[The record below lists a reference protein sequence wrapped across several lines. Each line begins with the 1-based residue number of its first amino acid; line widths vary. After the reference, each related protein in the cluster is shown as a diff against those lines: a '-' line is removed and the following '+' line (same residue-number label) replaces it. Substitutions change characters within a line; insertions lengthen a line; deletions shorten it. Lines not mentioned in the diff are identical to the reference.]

1 MASQPT
7 VFFNAFFTMN
17 PLPPE
22 RTFPVLVVDNCFFI
36 NRIGEYV
43 SLEALRHLFWYG
55 PGFDVLIVRCDRQV
69 DCVIPDL
76 ANFDNYPE
84 FWDPTKPNG
93 REIQYIAENEPHR
106 IMYPFKSN
114 PRFCSA
120 NISISHPP
128 GYISPQRS
136 SLSSASTYYDSD
148 DDDSDDESPFVPFRG
163 PSISPPPSSSSSMA
177 MGLIG
182 DSPSSSDFSSS
193 DSSSSDSSSS
203 SSDSSSSSLSTTT
216 SSLPLPPI
224 GLRIPLSSS
233 SGTPP
238 SGLHTFRRRI
248 GPRSPS
254 TPPPGP
260 GPIPYTFRRRRI
272 SPPPLYS
279 PHSPSTPTDLRGPR
293 SGPIVLNYYT
303 FISSVGTRLTM
314 TSERE
319 PIVGN
324 ENKKLFRDFEQ
335 FMGKKL
341 QVPQIIKRN
350 EHRYD
355 VYYAYRLPG
364 SERYPTE
371 YDGIIKARGYKKTK
385 VKKLKKK
392 VGKNTKRKGK
402 KNATRKGKKK

>member
-1 MASQPT
+1 MANQPT
-7 VFFNAFFTMN
+7 VFFHAFFTMN

-22 RTFPVLVVDNCFFI
+22 RTFPLLLVDNCFFI
-36 NRIGEYV
+36 NRSGEYV
-43 SLEALRHLFWYG
+43 SIEALRDLFWYG
-55 PGFDVLIVRCDRQV
+55 PGFDVLIVRCDRQA

-128 GYISPQRS
+128 GYVSPQRS
-136 SLSSASTYYDSD
+136 PPSSLSTY
-148 DDDSDDESPFVPFRG
+148 DDSDDESPFVPFRG
-163 PSISPPPSSSSSMA
+163 PFISPPTSSSSSMA

-182 DSPSSSDFSSS
+182 DDP
-193 DSSSSDSSSS
+193 SSSDSSSS
-203 SSDSSSSSLSTTT
+203 SSDSSTSSSSSSSSSLSTPTTT
-216 SSLPLPPI
+216 SSLPLQPI
-224 GLRIPLSSS
+224 GLRVPLRSPSR
-233 SGTPP
+233 TPP

-260 GPIPYTFRRRRI
+260 GPLPYTFRRRRI
-272 SPPPLYS
+272 SPPALYS

-303 FISSVGTRLTM
+303 FINSVGTRLTM

-324 ENKKLFRDFEQ
+324 ENKKLFREFEE
-335 FMGKKL
+335 FMGRKL
-341 QVPQIIKRN
+341 QVPRIIKRN
-350 EHRYD
+350 ENRYD
-355 VYYAYRLPG
+355 VYYGYRLPG

-392 VGKNTKRKGK
+392 KVG
-402 KNATRKGKKK
+402 KNATRRGKKA

>member
-7 VFFNAFFTMN
+7 VFFNVLFTMN

-22 RTFPVLVVDNCFFI
+22 RSPFPVLLVDNCFFI
-36 NRIGEYV
+36 NRSGEYV
-43 SLEALRHLFWYG
+43 SLEALRELFWYG
-55 PGFDVLIVRCDRQV
+55 PGFDILIVRCDRQV

-93 REIQYIAENEPHR
+93 REIQYINENEPHR

-136 SLSSASTYYDSD
+136 SLSSASTYDDSD

-163 PSISPPPSSSSSMA
+163 PSISPPTSSSSSSMA

-216 SSLPLPPI
+216 SSSPLP
-224 GLRIPLSSS
+224 LRIPLSSS

-385 VKKLKKK
+385 VKKLNKK
-392 VGKNTKRKGK
+392 VGKNTKRKGNN
-402 KNATRKGKKK
+402 NATRKGNKK